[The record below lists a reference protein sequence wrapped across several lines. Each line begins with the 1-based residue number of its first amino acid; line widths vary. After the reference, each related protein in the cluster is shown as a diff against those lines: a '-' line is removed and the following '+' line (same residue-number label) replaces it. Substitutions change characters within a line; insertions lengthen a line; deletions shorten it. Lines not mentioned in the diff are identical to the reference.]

1 MKGIRRL
8 LVLQHLEIEGPGLFE
23 QFAKERDLKIEII
36 RLDNKNSSWLENSN
50 SYSSF
55 PNVDSCH

>member
-1 MKGIRRL
+1 MRRL

-36 RLDNKNSSWLENSN
+36 RLDNKNALPKTKKG
-50 SYSSF
+50 YLF
-55 PNVDSCH
+55 LILCGPM